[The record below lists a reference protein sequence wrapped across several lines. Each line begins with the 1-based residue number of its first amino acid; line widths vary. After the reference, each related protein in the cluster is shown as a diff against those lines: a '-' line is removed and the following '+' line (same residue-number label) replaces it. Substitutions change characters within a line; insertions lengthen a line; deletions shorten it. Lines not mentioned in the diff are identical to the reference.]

1 MSSVLS
7 DPLSEVNE
15 QTPGSQLATFKIRAD
30 YTRTEMNARYTKL
43 TKLYCGLLAVSDWRL
58 LGDKRLNTPVS
69 LHAWE

>member
-43 TKLYCGLLAVSDWRL
+43 TKFAWRQE
-58 LGDKRLNTPVS
+58 T
-69 LHAWE
+69 